1 MPHFRLTRVTWKRF
15 WFNALLYHI
24 NPLKF
29 WVSQMK
35 CEISPVARVVRVV
48 PLDKAP
54 QPTPPHV
61 VNFAHKVAL
70 SRCKFTNVHANEV
83 QFYYVIRHTINI
95 LHLPLKWN
103 EWQKLSKKRRNC
115 NLINKCIA
123 LILETAIFVIFL

>member
-35 CEISPVARVVRVV
+35 CKISPVARVVRVV

-54 QPTPPHV
+54 PPPHP
-61 VNFAHKVAL
+61 
-70 SRCKFTNVHANEV
+70 SRQLCSQGGSIEMQVHQRLCKWDAVLLCDTSYNKYPPFT
-83 QFYYVIRHTINI
+83 TKM
-95 LHLPLKWN
+95 KWMTKAF
-103 EWQKLSKKRRNC
+103 EKKRRNC